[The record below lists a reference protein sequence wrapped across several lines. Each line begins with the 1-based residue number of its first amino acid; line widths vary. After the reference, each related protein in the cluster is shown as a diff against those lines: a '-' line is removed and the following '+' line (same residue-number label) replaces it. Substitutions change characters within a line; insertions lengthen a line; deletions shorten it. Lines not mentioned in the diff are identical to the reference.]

1 MTFLYIPGVE
11 DKSRQEGSDRGPS
24 LYPWKDTRI
33 RARKKFDRIRKG
45 AEGGFG
51 VQKEGKSDVDEE
63 EQDELKERERE
74 KMK

>member
-1 MTFLYIPGVE
+1 M
-11 DKSRQEGSDRGPS
+11 
-24 LYPWKDTRI
+24 YPWKDTRI
-33 RARKKFDRIRKG
+33 RARKKFYRIRKG